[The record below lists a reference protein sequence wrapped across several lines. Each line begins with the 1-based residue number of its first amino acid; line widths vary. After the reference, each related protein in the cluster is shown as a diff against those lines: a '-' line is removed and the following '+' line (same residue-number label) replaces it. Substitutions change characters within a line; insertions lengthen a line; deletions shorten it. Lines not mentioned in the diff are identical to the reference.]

1 MANLIDIE
9 GIGQVY
15 ASRLKDAGVAT
26 TEALLSEGATPKGRK
41 DLAEKS
47 GIAAKRILHW
57 VNRADLFR
65 VPGVGEQY
73 SDLLAAA
80 GVETVLE
87 LAQRTPEH
95 LHAKMMEIGHAK
107 HLVRHLPSL
116 EQVSLWVRQAKALP
130 RRVNY

>member
-1 MANLIDIE
+1 MANVIDIE
-9 GIGQVY
+9 GIGEVY
-15 ASRLKDAGVAT
+15 AHRLKEAGVAT
-26 TEALLSEGATPKGRK
+26 TEALLAEGATPKGRQG
-41 DLAEKS
+41 LAEKT
-47 GIAAKRILHW
+47 GIAPGHILHW

-87 LAQRTPEH
+87 LGQRVPEH
-95 LHAKMMEIGHAK
+95 LHAKMLEIGHAR

-116 EQVSLWVRQAKALP
+116 EQVSLWIQEAKALP
-130 RRVNY
+130 RCVSY

>member
-1 MANLIDIE
+1 MANVIDIE
-9 GIGQVY
+9 GIGAVY
-15 ASRLKDAGVAT
+15 AHRLKDVGVAT
-26 TEALLSEGATPKGRK
+26 TEALLAEGATPRGRK
-41 DLAEKS
+41 ELAEKT
-47 GIAAKRILHW
+47 GIAPGRILDW

-87 LAQRTPEH
+87 LAQRDPQH
-95 LHAKMMEIGHAK
+95 LHAKMAEIGHAR

-116 EQVSLWVRQAKALP
+116 EQVSLWVQEARALP
-130 RRVNY
+130 RCVSY

>member
-9 GIGQVY
+9 GIGAVY
-15 ASRLKDAGVAT
+15 ARRLKEAGVAS
-26 TEALLSEGATPKGRK
+26 TEALLAEGATPKGRK
-41 DLAEKS
+41 GLAERT
-47 GIAAKRILHW
+47 GIAPGRILHW

-65 VPGVGEQY
+65 IPGVAEQY

-87 LAQRTPEH
+87 LAQRAPEH
-95 LHAKMMEIGHAK
+95 LHAKMAEIGHTR

-116 EQVSLWVRQAKALP
+116 EQVSVWVQEAKSLP
-130 RRVNY
+130 RCVSY